1 MSAESIRRTAKEE
14 SNMLLTRRS
23 SAFFGLCM
31 ISYALVGCVTT
42 TPTTPEQQAQ
52 LEKDA
57 AKKVTCTRGDDCKVK
72 WDRAITWISQNSQ
85 WKIQTQNENMIQ
97 TDTAAGGSP
106 ASHFLVNKVL
116 RGKGLYEITMMSG
129 CDNFIG
135 CEPDATYLK
144 ASFNRFVV
152 GAAQPQY

>member
-1 MSAESIRRTAKEE
+1 M
-14 SNMLLTRRS
+14 
-23 SAFFGLCM
+23 
-31 ISYALVGCVTT
+31 
-42 TPTTPEQQAQ
+42 
-52 LEKDA
+52 EKDA
-57 AKKVTCTRGDDCKVK
+57 AQKVTCTKGADCEVK
-72 WDRAITWISQNSQ
+72 WGRAITWISQNSQ

-97 TDTAAGGSP
+97 TDTAGGGSP

>member
-1 MSAESIRRTAKEE
+1 
-14 SNMLLTRRS
+14 MLLTRRS
-23 SAFFGLCM
+23 SAFFALCM
-31 ISYALVGCVTT
+31 VSYALTGCIT
-42 TPTTPEQQAQ
+42 TTPEQHTNPEQQAKM
-52 LEKDA
+52 EKDA
-57 AKKVTCTRGDDCKVK
+57 AQKVTCTKGHDCEVK

>member
-1 MSAESIRRTAKEE
+1 
-14 SNMLLTRRS
+14 MLLARRS
-23 SAFFGLCM
+23 NAFLALCVV
-31 ISYALVGCVTT
+31 SYALTGCAT
-42 TPTTPEQQAQ
+42 TTPEQHTNPEQQ
-52 LEKDA
+52 VTMEKDA
-57 AKKVTCTRGDDCKVK
+57 AQKVTCTKGHDCEVK
-72 WDRAITWISQNSQ
+72 WGRAITWISENSQ
-85 WKIQTQNENMIQ
+85 WKIQTQNEDMIQ
-97 TDTAAGGSP
+97 TDTAGGGST

-152 GAAQPQY
+152 EAAPQPQY